1 MKRLRQ
7 ILFEVK
13 KKMSNFVST
22 LSVYESDTRRLT
34 NLSQLPET
42 LFDLRRNQVPPT

>member
-1 MKRLRQ
+1 M
-7 ILFEVK
+7 
-13 KKMSNFVST
+13 ST

-42 LFDLRRNQVPPT
+42 LFEEESSSTHLDKHMMLMSYILTK